1 MSNDTIALVF
11 QDKQKLVHGLT
22 EHFVKLCRQRS
33 APLHIALSGG
43 STPKTWFDYLAG
55 MPTKAIDWGKIHLY
69 WVDERCVPPDD
80 PESNFGMTRK
90 HLLDQVPLPTENI
103 HRIAGELEPSE
114 AANQYEEM
122 LKNTLGAAPVFDLL
136 MLGMG
141 NDGHTASIFPHQI
154 ALWHSERLCVV
165 ATHPESGQMR
175 VSLTGKVINNA
186 ASVAFLVAVRTS
198 KTR

>member
-1 MSNDTIALVF
+1 
-11 QDKQKLVHGLT
+11 
-22 EHFVKLCRQRS
+22 
-33 APLHIALSGG
+33 
-43 STPKTWFDYLAG
+43 

-186 ASVAFLVAVRTS
+186 ASVAFLVAGEDKQDKIAAIFDRQKNFEQYPASLVKPSHGNLFWFLDREAA
-198 KTR
+198 KRILH